1 MKADDRFYNK
11 SRLFLAFPLILI
23 SVLFSVTFYNQLNA
37 GVKVV
42 QEPPKDCKS
51 SFYAGNRQP
60 LLPNPLIKLPIGAVQ
75 PEGWIRHQLE
85 LMANGFT
92 GHLSEISKYCKIK
105 DNAWVSPDG
114 RGKNGWEEVPYWL
127 RGYIELG
134 YILNNERIINESK
147 QWVEGVLSSQRAD
160 GYFGPRDNWEKAQ
173 VSFTT
178 KNDIWPNMVMLYVLR
193 SYYDAT
199 SDERV
204 INLMTNYFKWM
215 KTIPLEN
222 FLPGTWQKWR
232 GGDNLDHI
240 LWLYN
245 QTGLDWLLELA
256 IVNHDQTADWAGGIP
271 TWHGV
276 NLSQGFREPA
286 EFYQQIHDQRYVDAS
301 ERNLHAFMD
310 VYGNVPGGMFAADE
324 NAREGHTGPRQAAET
339 CTMVEFMHSDEMMLR
354 ITGNTKWADHCENV
368 AFNSLPASMT
378 PDLKGLHYL
387 TAPNMVQL
395 DRKSKAPILEN
406 GGNMLSFNPWK
417 YRCCQ
422 HNVSFGWPFYAER
435 LWMATRDN
443 GLAVVFYAPNTV
455 SAKVA
460 EGEKATIQEKTNYPF
475 DESVYFKLSLR
486 KKAKF
491 PIYFRI
497 PGWASE
503 VHLKINNRKISLNNQ
518 SSGWIKIEDRWKDGD
533 QIKLAFPMKVTV
545 KTWKKNKN
553 SVSVN
558 RGPLSYSLKIDE
570 NWVRYG
576 GTDKWPAYEVFPTTP
591 WNYGLVIDARNPEKS
606 FKVYK
611 ENGEL
616 PYQPFSLKNAP
627 VKILAKAKRITNW
640 GLEKNGLI
648 QEIPQS
654 PVYSEGQAETVT
666 LIPMGCARLRVS
678 VFPQIGKKR

>member
-1 MKADDRFYNK
+1 M
-11 SRLFLAFPLILI
+11 
-23 SVLFSVTFYNQLNA
+23 
-37 GVKVV
+37 
-42 QEPPKDCKS
+42 
-51 SFYAGNRQP
+51 
-60 LLPNPLIKLPIGAVQ
+60 
-75 PEGWIRHQLE
+75 
-85 LMANGFT
+85 
-92 GHLSEISKYCKIK
+92 
-105 DNAWVSPDG
+105 
-114 RGKNGWEEVPYWL
+114 
-127 RGYIELG
+127 
-134 YILNNERIINESK
+134 
-147 QWVEGVLSSQRAD
+147 
-160 GYFGPRDNWEKAQ
+160 
-173 VSFTT
+173 
-178 KNDIWPNMVMLYVLR
+178 
-193 SYYDAT
+193 
-199 SDERV
+199 
-204 INLMTNYFKWM
+204 
-215 KTIPLEN
+215 
-222 FLPGTWQKWR
+222 
-232 GGDNLDHI
+232 
-240 LWLYN
+240 
-245 QTGLDWLLELA
+245 
-256 IVNHDQTADWAGGIP
+256 
-271 TWHGV
+271 
-276 NLSQGFREPA
+276 
-286 EFYQQIHDQRYVDAS
+286 
-301 ERNLHAFMD
+301 
-310 VYGNVPGGMFAADE
+310 
-324 NAREGHTGPRQAAET
+324 
-339 CTMVEFMHSDEMMLR
+339 
-354 ITGNTKWADHCENV
+354 
-368 AFNSLPASMT
+368 
-378 PDLKGLHYL
+378 
-387 TAPNMVQL
+387 
-395 DRKSKAPILEN
+395 
-406 GGNMLSFNPWK
+406 
-417 YRCCQ
+417 
-422 HNVSFGWPFYAER
+422 
-435 LWMATRDN
+435 
-443 GLAVVFYAPNTV
+443 
-455 SAKVA
+455 
-460 EGEKATIQEKTNYPF
+460 
-475 DESVYFKLSLR
+475 SLR